1 MAFFHIPLNGN
12 FHENLCENFFDPFCR
27 TFLTIKSKM
36 KVKMKM
42 EYGKM
47 SPIFE
52 FSVSKLDYVAIFRKT
67 QEKKFLP
74 IFQRHFQV

>member
-1 MAFFHIPLNGN
+1 
-12 FHENLCENFFDPFCR
+12 
-27 TFLTIKSKM
+27 
-36 KVKMKM
+36 MKM

-67 QEKKFLP
+67 QEKNFNPFFKGTFRSKT
-74 IFQRHFQV
+74 IFGSRKLMLKS